1 MTGSGGTP
9 PGLQSTPKRK
19 RDDVA
24 NEQRLASAPSS
35 TTSTYPYITKMI
47 FSFEAPN
54 LPPSEPEDGNS
65 SPRTKVAHQFRDL
78 ALVESESGG
87 GVSAST
93 QPSIITAGADGS
105 ENGKSNG
112 SSSAS
117 PASPAAKHSDPQQ
130 PGLERTRFATELRV
144 FDFDGARGTSNTN
157 PSSSNDRQMDLDDDG
172 DASRKR
178 VKLLDCDTTAAF
190 GATGNASA
198 DAAGPIEIDGNGRLT
213 FQGVDPGIVKAKCG
227 SSGPLKKSYPSIN
240 RLADSKSRS
249 RRRVG
254 SPPFMSSRRK
264 AVEASIEE
272 ETTVVD
278 PIRAALTW
286 HEDEITVYDAEDKD
300 DDGTGLNGI
309 GFKPTA
315 AVAYARKQ
323 KRRQQLSEYRKR
335 EESEARARRNQK
347 RREQLGE
354 AAVLKRNHSMIR
366 VHFSEAEPEAVVM
379 T

>member
-1 MTGSGGTP
+1 MTGSGTP
-9 PGLQSTPKRK
+9 LGSQSTPKRK
-19 RDDVA
+19 RDDVI
-24 NEQRLASAPSS
+24 NEQRLASAA
-35 TTSTYPYITKMI
+35 TTTANRYPYITKMM

-78 ALVESESGG
+78 ALVESGG

-93 QPSIITAGADGS
+93 QPSSLAAAGGS
-105 ENGKSNG
+105 ENGKSNDS

-117 PASPAAKHSDPQQ
+117 PTAKQRDLQQ
-130 PGLERTRFATELRV
+130 PDQTRVAPGPEV
-144 FDFDGARGTSNTN
+144 FGFDGAKNTSSSATG
-157 PSSSNDRQMDLDDDG
+157 SSNDQQMYLDDDG
-172 DASRKR
+172 DATLRKR
-178 VKLLDCDTTAAF
+178 VKLPDCDTVASF
-190 GATGNASA
+190 GTTGNTNA
-198 DAAGPIEIDGNGRLT
+198 DPAGPVGIGSDGRLT
-213 FQGVDPGIVKAKCG
+213 FQGVDPRIVKTKYG
-227 SSGPLKKSYPSIN
+227 SSGALKKSYPSIN

-249 RRRVG
+249 RRRSG
-254 SPPFMSSRRK
+254 SPPFSSSRRK
-264 AVEASIEE
+264 VVETSIEE

-315 AVAYARKQ
+315 AAAYARSQ
-323 KRRQQLSEYRKR
+323 KRRQQLSEYKKR

-354 AAVLKRNHSMIR
+354 AAALKRSHSMIR

>member
-24 NEQRLASAPSS
+24 NEQRLASAAGS
-35 TTSTYPYITKMI
+35 TTSTYPYITKMV
-47 FSFEAPN
+47 FSFEASN

-87 GVSAST
+87 GVGAST
-93 QPSIITAGADGS
+93 QPKPSIITAGADGS

-117 PASPAAKHSDPQQ
+117 PAAKQSDLQQ
-130 PGLERTRFATELRV
+130 PEPGRKRFATELGV
-144 FDFDGARGTSNTN
+144 FDFDSARGTSNNNT
-157 PSSSNDRQMDLDDDG
+157 SSSDDQQMDLDDDG

-178 VKLLDCDTTAAF
+178 VKLPDCDTVAAF
-190 GATGNASA
+190 GTTGNESA
-198 DAAGPIEIDGNGRLT
+198 DPAGPIGIDGNGRLT
-213 FQGVDPGIVKAKCG
+213 FQGVDPGIVKAKYG
-227 SSGPLKKSYPSIN
+227 GSGPLKKSYPSIN

-254 SPPFMSSRRK
+254 SPPLLPSRRK
-264 AVEASIEE
+264 AVQASIEE
-272 ETTVVD
+272 EPTVVD

-315 AVAYARKQ
+315 AVAYARRQ
-323 KRRQQLSEYRKR
+323 KRRQQLSEYKKR

-354 AAVLKRNHSMIR
+354 AAVLKRSHSMIR

>member
-1 MTGSGGTP
+1 MTGSGTP
-9 PGLQSTPKRK
+9 LGSQATPKRK
-19 RDDVA
+19 RDDVI
-24 NEQRLASAPSS
+24 NEQRLASAATT
-35 TTSTYPYITKMI
+35 TTSGYPYITRMM

-78 ALVESESGG
+78 ALVESGG
-87 GVSAST
+87 WGQRINPAYH
-93 QPSIITAGADGS
+93 
-105 ENGKSNG
+105 
-112 SSSAS
+112 AS
-117 PASPAAKHSDPQQ
+117 PTAKQSDLQQ
-130 PGLERTRFATELRV
+130 PVQTRFAPKPEV
-144 FDFDGARGTSNTN
+144 FDFDGARDTGNSITG
-157 PSSSNDRQMDLDDDG
+157 SSNDKQMDLDDDG
-172 DASRKR
+172 DATLRKR
-178 VKLLDCDTTAAF
+178 VKLPDCDTIAAF
-190 GATGNASA
+190 GTTGNTNA
-198 DAAGPIEIDGNGRLT
+198 DPAGPIGIDSDGRLS
-213 FQGVDPGIVKAKCG
+213 FQGVDPGIVKAKYG

-249 RRRVG
+249 RRRPG
-254 SPPFMSSRRK
+254 SPPFSSSRRK
-264 AVEASIEE
+264 VVETSIEE

-315 AVAYARKQ
+315 AAAYARAQ
-323 KRRQQLSEYRKR
+323 KRRQQLSEYKKR

-354 AAVLKRNHSMIR
+354 AAVLKRSHSMIR

>member
-1 MTGSGGTP
+1 MTGLGTP

-19 RDDVA
+19 REDVV
-24 NEQRLASAPSS
+24 NEQRLASAAGP
-35 TTSTYPYITKMI
+35 TTSTHPYITKMI

-54 LPPSEPEDGNS
+54 LPPSEPEDGSS

-78 ALVESESGG
+78 ALVESGG

-93 QPSIITAGADGS
+93 QPSIMAGADG

-112 SSSAS
+112 SSSGS
-117 PASPAAKHSDPQQ
+117 PTAKHGDLQQ
-130 PGLERTRFATELRV
+130 PGRTRFATEPVL
-144 FDFDGARGTSNTN
+144 FDFDGARSTSNSIA
-157 PSSSNDRQMDLDDDG
+157 SSSNDQPMDLDDDG
-172 DASRKR
+172 DALRKR
-178 VKLLDCDTTAAF
+178 VKLPDCDTVAAF
-190 GATGNASA
+190 GTTGNASA
-198 DAAGPIEIDGNGRLT
+198 DPAGPIGIDGNGMLT
-213 FQGVDPGIVKAKCG
+213 FQGVDPRIVNAKYG

-254 SPPFMSSRRK
+254 SPPFSSSRRK
-264 AVEASIEE
+264 AVETSIEE
-272 ETTVVD
+272 ESTVVD
-278 PIRAALTW
+278 PVRAALTW

-315 AVAYARKQ
+315 AVAYARAQ
-323 KRRQQLSEYRKR
+323 KRRQQLSEYKKR

-354 AAVLKRNHSMIR
+354 AAVLKRSHSMIR

>member
-1 MTGSGGTP
+1 MTGSGTP
-9 PGLQSTPKRK
+9 LGSQSTPKRK
-19 RDDVA
+19 RDDVI
-24 NEQRLASAPSS
+24 NEQRLASTATT
-35 TTSTYPYITKMI
+35 TTSRYPYIAKMM

-78 ALVESESGG
+78 ALVESGG

-93 QPSIITAGADGS
+93 QPSSMVGAGG
-105 ENGKSNG
+105 ENGKSNDS

-117 PASPAAKHSDPQQ
+117 PTAKQSALQQ
-130 PGLERTRFATELRV
+130 PGQTRFAPGPEV
-144 FDFDGARGTSNTN
+144 FDFDGARDTRNSTTGSN
-157 PSSSNDRQMDLDDDG
+157 NDQQMDLDDDG
-172 DASRKR
+172 DATLRKR
-178 VKLLDCDTTAAF
+178 VKLPDCDTVAAF
-190 GATGNASA
+190 GTTGNTNTDPS
-198 DAAGPIEIDGNGRLT
+198 GPVGIGSDGKLT
-213 FQGVDPGIVKAKCG
+213 FQGVDPGIVKAKYG
-227 SSGPLKKSYPSIN
+227 SSGPLKRSYPSIN
-240 RLADSKSRS
+240 RLADTKSRS
-249 RRRVG
+249 RRRPG
-254 SPPFMSSRRK
+254 SPPFNLSRRK
-264 AVEASIEE
+264 VVETSIEE
-272 ETTVVD
+272 EPTVVD

-315 AVAYARKQ
+315 AAAYARSQ
-323 KRRQQLSEYRKR
+323 KRRQQLSEYKKR

-354 AAVLKRNHSMIR
+354 AAALKRSHSMIR
-366 VHFSEAEPEAVVM
+366 VHFSEAEPEAVVL

>member
-1 MTGSGGTP
+1 MTGSGTP
-9 PGLQSTPKRK
+9 LGSQATPKRK
-19 RDDVA
+19 RDDVI
-24 NEQRLASAPSS
+24 NEQRLASAATT
-35 TTSTYPYITKMI
+35 TTSGYPYITRMI

-78 ALVESESGG
+78 ALVESGG

-93 QPSIITAGADGS
+93 QPSSMASAGGS
-105 ENGKSNG
+105 ENGKSNDS

-117 PASPAAKHSDPQQ
+117 PTAKQSDLQQ
-130 PGLERTRFATELRV
+130 PGQTRFAPKSEV
-144 FDFDGARGTSNTN
+144 FDFDGARDTGNSSTG
-157 PSSSNDRQMDLDDDG
+157 SSNDKQMDLDDDG
-172 DASRKR
+172 DATLRKR
-178 VKLLDCDTTAAF
+178 VKLPDCDTIAAF
-190 GATGNASA
+190 GTTSNTNA
-198 DAAGPIEIDGNGRLT
+198 DPAGPIGIDSDGRLS
-213 FQGVDPGIVKAKCG
+213 FQGVDPGIVKAKYG
-227 SSGPLKKSYPSIN
+227 ITQQKKARI
-240 RLADSKSRS
+240 
-249 RRRVG
+249 
-254 SPPFMSSRRK
+254 PPFSSSRRK
-264 AVEASIEE
+264 AVETSIEQ

-278 PIRAALTW
+278 PIRASLTW

-315 AVAYARKQ
+315 AAAYARAQ
-323 KRRQQLSEYRKR
+323 KRRQQLSEYKKR

-354 AAVLKRNHSMIR
+354 AAVLKRSHSMIR
-366 VHFSEAEPEAVVM
+366 VHFSEAEPETVVM